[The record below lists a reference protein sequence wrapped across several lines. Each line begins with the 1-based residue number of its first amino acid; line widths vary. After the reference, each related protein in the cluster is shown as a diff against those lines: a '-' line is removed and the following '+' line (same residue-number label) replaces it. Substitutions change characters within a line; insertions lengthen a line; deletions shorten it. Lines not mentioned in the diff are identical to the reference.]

1 MVRWLFAALL
11 GVHGLIHLMG
21 FAKAFG
27 LAELPQLAQPISR
40 GMGLAWLGAAL
51 GLLATACLVVA
62 GERWWWALGL
72 GAVVLSQIV
81 IVSAWGDA
89 KFGTAAN
96 VLVLAGVVYG
106 FASQGPLSF
115 RSEYRGG
122 VRERIARDTTRSEV
136 VTESDLAHLP
146 EPVARY
152 VRLSGAV
159 GRPRVRHFASTW
171 RGRIRGTP
179 EDPWMEFTARQ
190 HNFVDGPARFYR
202 MDARRGVLPIDVL
215 HAFEDGAA
223 TMRVRLLSLFPLVNE
238 SGPELTRAETVTL
251 FNDLCVLAPG
261 ALIDPAIEWRVVHE
275 RSVEARYTVERN
287 TIGATLAFDE
297 AGELVDFVSD
307 DRLAA
312 SPGGGFTR
320 RRWSTPLR
328 DYRDFGPHRAS
339 ARGEARWHVD
349 GGGYTYVEADLL
361 DLRLDPVG

>member
-1 MVRWLFAALL
+1 MARWLFVGLLAL
-11 GVHGLIHLMG
+11 HGLIHLMG

-27 LAELPQLAQPISR
+27 LAELPQLTQPISR
-40 GMGLAWLGAAL
+40 AMGLAWLGAAAA
-51 GLLATACLVVA
+51 LLATAGLVA
-62 GERWWWALGL
+62 AEQRWWWTAGL
-72 GAVVLSQIV
+72 LAVVVSQIV
-81 IVSAWGDA
+81 IASAWGDA
-89 KFGTAAN
+89 RFGTIAN
-96 VLVLAGVVYG
+96 VILLAGVVYG
-106 FASQGPLSF
+106 FAVEGPLSF
-115 RSEYRGG
+115 RSEYRVG
-122 VRERIARDTTRSEV
+122 VRERVARAATPSELL
-136 VTESDLAHLP
+136 TESDLAHLP
-146 EPVARY
+146 APVARY

-202 MDARRGVLPIDVL
+202 MDARRGALPVDVL
-215 HAFEDGAA
+215 HVFEEGAA
-223 TMRVRLLSLFPLVNE
+223 TMRVRLLSLIPLVNE

-261 ALIDPAIEWRVVHE
+261 ALIDPAIEWMTVDE

-287 TIGATLAFDE
+287 TIGARLEFDE
-297 AGELVDFVSD
+297 TGELVDFVSD

-339 ARGEARWHVD
+339 ARGEGRWHVD
-349 GGGYTYVEADLL
+349 GGGYAYVEAELL
-361 DLRLDPVG
+361 DLRLNPGG